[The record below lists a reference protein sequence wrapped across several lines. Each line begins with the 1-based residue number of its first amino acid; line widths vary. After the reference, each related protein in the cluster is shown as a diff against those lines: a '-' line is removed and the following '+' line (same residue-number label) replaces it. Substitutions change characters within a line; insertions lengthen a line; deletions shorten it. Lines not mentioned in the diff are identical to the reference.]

1 MRKHTLQTGACR
13 SRFLLGMILILVLT
27 SPEALFSSH
36 KLERY
41 EYHQIVMGVP
51 FVLTLYAET
60 EAVANKTQTSVYKRL
75 RELNLVFSDY
85 DPDSELS
92 ILCKNARPHQEIP
105 ISDELTTIFDISLK
119 LSRESSGAFDI
130 TVGPYVKMWRRAK
143 RKKMMPTAIMLNTAR
158 QKAGYQFIKLNKKE
172 KTVQLNRE
180 GMQIDLGGIAK
191 GYACDEA
198 LKICRQNK
206 VSSALINAGGD
217 IVAGDAPPG
226 TEGWRI
232 GIASLA
238 KPDEDPTEFLI
249 LKNCAVATS
258 GDAYQFVEFNGKRYS
273 HIVNP
278 QTGIGLT
285 KRLSVTVIAPNGTE
299 ADSLASAVSVLGPTK
314 GIDLI
319 NTKKDFEALVAE
331 LLNNEIKIHSSSNF
345 HCFTEKS
352 KSSK

>member
-1 MRKHTLQTGACR
+1 
-13 SRFLLGMILILVLT
+13 MILILVLI
-27 SPEALFSSH
+27 SPEVLFSSH

-41 EYHQIVMGVP
+41 EYRQIVMGVP
-51 FVLTLYAET
+51 FVLTLYAES

-75 RELNLVFSDY
+75 RELNLIFSDY

-92 ILCKNARPHQEIP
+92 ILCKNARPNQEIP
-105 ISDELTTIFDISLK
+105 ISDELASVFDKSLK
-119 LSRESSGAFDI
+119 LSQESSGAFDI

-143 RKKMMPTAIMLNTAR
+143 RKKMMPTSKMLSAAR
-158 QKAGYQFIKLNKKE
+158 QKVGYQFIKLNKKE
-172 KTVQLNRE
+172 KTVQLNRQR
-180 GMQIDLGGIAK
+180 MQIDLGGIAK

-206 VSSALINAGGD
+206 ISSALINAGGD
-217 IVAGDAPPG
+217 IVAGDSPPG
-226 TEGWRI
+226 TAGWRI

-238 KPDEDPTEFLI
+238 KPDEVPTEFLI
-249 LKNCAVATS
+249 LNNCAVATS

-285 KRLSVTVIAPNGTE
+285 KKLSVTVIAPNGTE
-299 ADSLASAVSVLGPTK
+299 ADSLASAVSVLGPQK

-319 NTKKDFEALVAE
+319 NKKKDFEALVAE
-331 LLNNEIKIHSSSNF
+331 LLNNEIKIHYSGSF

-352 KSSK
+352 NISK